1 MILYLS
7 LALCVDQIIPTE
19 RRVQQW
25 TRLVTD
31 MYGVLCVVFTR
42 FSHILKEVIIA
53 SVVYLGAQSQGTH
66 IEYNMHRPQLSIH
79 CLGPISNYKKNDQ
92 RPICGANSSLLIKNG
107 KTKLSGDQLSSL
119 QFLVSQNTALFYTFR
134 PPFSFLPSQA

>member
-25 TRLVTD
+25 TGLVTD

-53 SVVYLGAQSQGTH
+53 SLVYLGAQSQGTH
-66 IEYNMHRPQLSIH
+66 IEYNMHQPQLSIY
-79 CLGPISNYKKNDQ
+79 CLSPISNYKKTSPEIGPS
-92 RPICGANSSLLIKNG
+92 RCAR
-107 KTKLSGDQLSSL
+107 
-119 QFLVSQNTALFYTFR
+119 NTL
-134 PPFSFLPSQA
+134 